1 MTNIK
6 IIEIIDSQ
14 VRFSSLLGNGI
25 AIWKGELPQVGY
37 SYFIEFDIDNVF
49 EWGVDIT
56 RAKHKAASI
65 NTVNSKVIF
74 NAEIISYEN
83 DGILTV
89 SLGGDIIFLEI
100 SGNPNVNGYVS
111 FSVPVNNISIYPVEL

>member
-111 FSVPVNNISIYPVEL
+111 FSAPVNNISIYPVEL